1 MNILLGIIIVLSSI
15 IILKYPEIGFSIMIL
30 LPIIK
35 DIVNLSSDSPLVLNL
50 TVIFMVITIWSF
62 LIKYLPKV
70 KTISIN
76 KEHLVIFLIFISI
89 VIISILYTNSP
100 KYGMEKLLKVL
111 LFNGFLFIGGIVIF
125 QTLSKSA
132 LFINSLQYSILLLSI
147 INTILIIKNI
157 VAGEFVEMLVARF
170 TLTGGNPIGMA
181 RTMGLGIIYWL
192 IAIEHSKSFSYKIG
206 CVFALLPISLSLIAT
221 NTRGPVLM
229 LLFII
234 LIYIIFFWGKKIKE
248 KFIVFGVV
256 ISIAIILL
264 FLLPSNFLNRYVYF
278 FEQNVFN
285 TTTSVSRASSSAMR
299 LIYYNRVFEYF
310 KDYPF
315 SLIFGT
321 GMGNFSTLFD
331 CYHKV
336 SYPHNIFLEVL
347 FEQGLIGFV
356 FLLIGI
362 LILVREIKDVIGIDL
377 KEYRHLFLS
386 FVLSFFYF
394 LLNAQLSGDLFDNR
408 YLWLFWGGT
417 IGLLITIKDKGF
429 NKTGQQVELIKC

>member
-1 MNILLGIIIVLSSI
+1 
-15 IILKYPEIGFSIMIL
+15 MIL
-30 LPIIK
+30 LPIIN
-35 DIVNLSSDSPLVLNL
+35 DLVNLPSDSPLVLNI
-50 TVIFMVITIWSF
+50 TVIFMMITIWSF

-89 VIISILYTNSP
+89 VIISVLYTNSP

-132 LFINSLQYSILLLSI
+132 LFINSLQYSILLLSV
-147 INTILIIKNI
+147 INTTLIIKNI
-157 VAGEFVEMLVARF
+157 VAGEFVEMFVARF

-192 IAIEHSKSFSYKIG
+192 IAIEYSKSFSYKIW
-206 CVFALLPISLSLIAT
+206 CVFAILPISLSLIAT

-234 LIYIIFFWGKKIKE
+234 LIYIVFFWGRKIKE
-248 KFIVFGVV
+248 KFIIFGVV
-256 ISIAIILL
+256 ISITIILL
-264 FLLPSNFLNRYVYF
+264 FLIPSNFLNRYAYF

-285 TTTSVSRASSSAMR
+285 TTTSVSQASSSAMR

-321 GMGNFSTLFD
+321 GIGNFSNLFD

-356 FLLIGI
+356 FFLIGI
-362 LILVREIKDVIGIDL
+362 LMLVIEIKDVIRIDI

-417 IGLLITIKDKGF
+417 IGLLITINDKGF